1 MVRDVILYIDFWLL
15 ILLFCWFCEMMPGA
29 VTAEWRLTLPLQTLK
44 VLSFLEISWYKKKM
58 PLDPGP
64 LLPSNSLGQGEGKLF
79 KSKGWSFYSVQ
90 HFSFLLGDLKM
101 ELESSGKWGPLDVE
115 LRANPWNHSVFLFLF
130 AAKHSDS
137 KRNLNVYPENLIA
150 VV

>member
-1 MVRDVILYIDFWLL
+1 
-15 ILLFCWFCEMMPGA
+15 
-29 VTAEWRLTLPLQTLK
+29 
-44 VLSFLEISWYKKKM
+44 M